1 MLAGSRNPCK
11 TSAES
16 MQVTRVS
23 LWYDHEPCRLSRSR
37 TSRERRTDEVGEVSA
52 LTARSRNPSGT
63 RPRRERFRRW
73 RGLADQGQRVREASF
88 ASDASA
94 YLPPSRPG

>member
-1 MLAGSRNPCK
+1 MLAGSPNPCK

-23 LWYDHEPCRLSRSR
+23 LWYDHKNPCRLSRNRS
-37 TSRERRTDEVGEVSA
+37 SRERRTDEVGEVSA

-63 RPRRERFRRW
+63 TSP
-73 RGLADQGQRVREASF
+73 
-88 ASDASA
+88 
-94 YLPPSRPG
+94 